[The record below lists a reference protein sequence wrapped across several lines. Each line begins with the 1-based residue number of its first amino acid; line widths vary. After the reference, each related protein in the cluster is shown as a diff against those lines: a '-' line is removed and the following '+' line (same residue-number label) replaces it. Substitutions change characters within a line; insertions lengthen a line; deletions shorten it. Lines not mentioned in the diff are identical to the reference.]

1 MPLPTT
7 SVRDGETEMKPVRNR
22 ERARQILDRAGITW
36 SQSQIVR
43 AVRAYELK
51 AEPAGQSL
59 EVYLRALLIERG
71 MQQAAARIPREDR
84 ARATVHTDITGET
97 ATWHSHL
104 AALAQEEP

>member
-1 MPLPTT
+1 MTTPTT
-7 SVRDGETEMKPVRNR
+7 SVRDGEAGKKPVRNR
-22 ERARQILDRAGITW
+22 ERAAQILTRAGINW

-51 AEPAGQSL
+51 AEPTGQGL
-59 EVYLRALLIERG
+59 DVYLRALLIERG
-71 MQQAAARIPREDR
+71 MQRAAALIPREDR

-97 ATWHSHL
+97 ATWNTHL